1 MGVCTQPYSGVP
13 PGKADSWLESGSVWA
28 PPRSRSIG
36 DIHIYISHGIYYR
49 ESAYSIVGLALQVE
63 IQMILA
69 VMRGCKEAGG
79 TPRTSAEARG
89 SRKLSGGRREERRAI
104 AAPALVWTLSLR
116 AT

>member
-1 MGVCTQPYSGVP
+1 MM
-13 PGKADSWLESGSVWA
+13 KA
-28 PPRSRSIG
+28 
-36 DIHIYISHGIYYR
+36 
-49 ESAYSIVGLALQVE
+49 LALKVE

-89 SRKLSGGRREERRAI
+89 SRKLSGGRREERRAN

-116 AT
+116 ATEST